1 MNLMAAVYEA
11 TETIIDVQ
19 SQITN
24 NILTNHTPPGP
35 ICSEFI
41 FWKLID
47 RCPISH
53 SGIFGNAF
61 VNKLSPRLGPIYDGS
76 YQGRNL

>member
-1 MNLMAAVYEA
+1 MDLRSMNLMAAVYEA

-41 FWKLID
+41 FGNLSTDAQLAIAAYSGKL
-47 RCPISH
+47 
-53 SGIFGNAF
+53 
-61 VNKLSPRLGPIYDGS
+61 L
-76 YQGRNL
+76 